1 MSRHNAEAAA
11 HAAQAV
17 ITRELTQRRQ
27 QRRHSACGALHGASS
42 SGAGTNKTPFTS
54 GLEARKKGKE
64 GKRKKEK
71 KKNKKEYG

>member
-64 GKRKKEK
+64 GKRKKK
-71 KKNKKEYG
+71 KKE